1 MTKIIAY
8 YMQGN
13 VLYSSTGAM
22 KTEPPYID
30 CLLADSH
37 PYTIQAFY
45 NLDHAVSRLCKKLS
59 EDEVKTLWSTG
70 VLIKPPYKIKYIPKS
85 MLTIDK
91 GEGQGRQFTTIS
103 DMTQYMEAPI
113 VPNLTDD
120 QIKEKLKSAVKV
132 AWDVYNAM
140 RKLNLNP
147 KTIVNPVRT
156 LQNDVLDKLNLSTI
170 DNLPYEAGEY
180 AYNCSIGGWVET
192 IKRGWFPK
200 VNDWDMNGAY
210 ADQLRKLVSFDE
222 GLGAWEKVTALPSD
236 RTEGMMGFFRSI
248 YDTEA
253 DLHPILSTSPKTRNM
268 TLNGKDEN
276 WLTLKKID
284 FVTARKLADVKV
296 IDGWVFTPSKIVR
309 PLKDIIE
316 RLQEKKIL
324 AEGMDKTIIKRLMN
338 GTWGI
343 MLQVQKAEGSAFAP
357 SFNSAWGA
365 EVENNVHVEV
375 CRFCLDNGIMPLYI
389 MTDGVGTDVDLKIE
403 SSKEMGKWKLDAV
416 TPALV
421 MGSGIIAL
429 KDKVGKGAFSLHYDS
444 LMETIKA
451 HPEYDT
457 IHIEADG
464 FVSMGEAIENK
475 CIARLG
481 ETEVD
486 IRAIKLNSDLKRCY
500 IREPKNFGEL
510 ITNTYPS
517 IPWDVSMFLGD

>member
-1 MTKIIAY
+1 LGWYISEGSASIEKPSANSNQKNPNYRICITQKEATLIVALVKRMGLPYSLKKSRDCQTVSLI
-8 YMQGN
+8 N
-13 VLYSSTGAM
+13 RPLYRYIEQNAGIGSYNKHIPKDFFQLDATHLSSLL
-22 KTEPPYID
+22 KTLMLGDGSQSKKGQRRYTTVSSQ
-30 CLLADSH
+30 LAEDV
-37 PYTIQAFY
+37 Q
-45 NLDHAVSRLCKKLS
+45 RLCLH
-59 EDEVKTLWSTG
+59 LG
-70 VLIKPPYKIKYIPKS
+70 LKS
-85 MLTIDK
+85 RI
-91 GEGQGRQFTTIS
+91 FN
-103 DMTQYMEAPI
+103 EAPSARFSQKGI
-113 VPNLTDD
+113 YRVSIFSPRWTSGLYKHN
-120 QIKEKLKSAVKV
+120 IRKSPYVGKV
-132 AWDVYNAM
+132 YCVTVAENH
-140 RKLNLNP
+140 
-147 KTIVNPVRT
+147 T
-156 LQNDVLDKLNLSTI
+156 VL
-170 DNLPYEAGEY
+170 AGRNNKFEF
-180 AYNCSIGGWVET
+180 IG
-192 IKRGWFPK
+192 
-200 VNDWDMNGAY
+200 
-210 ADQLRKLVSFDE
+210 QS
-222 GLGAWEKVTALPSD
+222 
-236 RTEGMMGFFRSI
+236 
-248 YDTEA
+248 
-253 DLHPILSTSPKTRNM
+253 
-268 TLNGKDEN
+268 
-276 WLTLKKID
+276 
-284 FVTARKLADVKV
+284 
-296 IDGWVFTPSKIVR
+296 
-309 PLKDIIE
+309 
-316 RLQEKKIL
+316 
-324 AEGMDKTIIKRLMN
+324 
-338 GTWGI
+338 GTWGV